1 MAKTARPQQLPSG
14 RWRIRWIDH
23 EGQRQ
28 SEAFETFADAERAL
42 RTKQTDVDE
51 IVRGL
56 KKAPVADRAVREL
69 CDYWLKHKAPTKRSR
84 ADDESMIRHHLL
96 PGFGSVLLRELS
108 VVHVDGYREAR
119 SHLSPKTVRN
129 HLTLLTSML
138 SLACDLGWIV
148 TPPRIPK
155 PTPDPDDDVR
165 QPWLKSDEEI
175 ERLLAAARAEIEPD
189 DPHSEVAHVLYQ
201 SALLTGMRAGELAG
215 LRWEDVS
222 LPKRH
227 IDVRRSY
234 DGKTKT
240 RASRRHVPIV
250 DRLLPTLEAW
260 KEMCP
265 SSTEG
270 LVFPNR
276 KGGMHRESAR
286 IFQEVLHRVLD
297 RAGFERPVHGRAR
310 HCIHFHSLRH
320 TFACHWML
328 KGGKIERLVR
338 VMGHTSR
345 VMTEHYANLGGYQH
359 PDDLAL
365 FGAASAVA

>member
-1 MAKTARPQQLPSG
+1 
-14 RWRIRWIDH
+14 
-23 EGQRQ
+23 
-28 SEAFETFADAERAL
+28 
-42 RTKQTDVDE
+42 
-51 IVRGL
+51 
-56 KKAPVADRAVREL
+56 
-69 CDYWLKHKAPTKRSR
+69 
-84 ADDESMIRHHLL
+84 
-96 PGFGSVLLRELS
+96 
-108 VVHVDGYREAR
+108 
-119 SHLSPKTVRN
+119 
-129 HLTLLTSML
+129 
-138 SLACDLGWIV
+138 
-148 TPPRIPK
+148 
-155 PTPDPDDDVR
+155 
-165 QPWLKSDEEI
+165 
-175 ERLLAAARAEIEPD
+175 
-189 DPHSEVAHVLYQ
+189 
-201 SALLTGMRAGELAG
+201 
-215 LRWEDVS
+215 
-222 LPKRH
+222 
-227 IDVRRSY
+227 
-234 DGKTKT
+234 
-240 RASRRHVPIV
+240 
-250 DRLLPTLEAW
+250 
-260 KEMCP
+260 MCP